1 MAKGSIMR
9 IFVLLILIAVLV
21 LGGLLWFDYLGL
33 MHTRGIF
40 SPIYSLFGK
49 QTPRGVATSS
59 TELADL
65 ENDRYAKRVKAL
77 EIKAEELDKFKS
89 ELELEKKEN
98 LKIAEELND
107 RKTSIEEKEKS
118 FQQIM
123 EETDDRNRNI
133 NQIATYMNGMRPE
146 SAVANL
152 LAMDDQDII
161 DILRAAEA
169 ISTKEGK
176 TSLVSYWFSLMPA
189 ARAAEIQRKMANK
202 PTTLK

>member
-1 MAKGSIMR
+1 
-9 IFVLLILIAVLV
+9 
-21 LGGLLWFDYLGL
+21 
-33 MHTRGIF
+33 
-40 SPIYSLFGK
+40 
-49 QTPRGVATSS
+49 
-59 TELADL
+59 
-65 ENDRYAKRVKAL
+65 
-77 EIKAEELDKFKS
+77 
-89 ELELEKKEN
+89 
-98 LKIAEELND
+98 
-107 RKTSIEEKEKS
+107 
-118 FQQIM
+118 
-123 EETDDRNRNI
+123 
-133 NQIATYMNGMRPE
+133 MNGMRPE